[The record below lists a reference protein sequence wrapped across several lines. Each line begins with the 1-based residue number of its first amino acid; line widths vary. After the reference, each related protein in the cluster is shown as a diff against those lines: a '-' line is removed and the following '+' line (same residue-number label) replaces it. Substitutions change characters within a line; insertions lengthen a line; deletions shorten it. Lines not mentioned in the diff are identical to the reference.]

1 MRFTLFLAFALL
13 LLPAV
18 LTPSIEIALDRVK
31 ASYAPL
37 RGEMHKFDRIQPS
50 GHKKPAE
57 LTAYVEQ

>member
-13 LLPAV
+13 LLPAI

-37 RGEMHKFDRIQPS
+37 RGEMHKYDQTKTNS
-50 GHKKPAE
+50 HKKPAE